1 MAFHKRL
8 TNDANKEV
16 SMIKIDALDKYY
28 GDFHVLKNL
37 SLNINK
43 GDIFGLIG
51 KNGAGKTTIFKI
63 ILGLSDYKDG
73 NLSIIGSENNTDLQK
88 KRKEIGFFIGKN
100 FFDYLNAKDN
110 LKYYSKLKG
119 IKGEDE
125 IDRVLKIV
133 GLSGVNSKY
142 RSFSMGM
149 KQRLGIANAILGNP
163 SILILDEPINGLD
176 PQGIAD
182 VRELIKK
189 LNHEYDMTII
199 VSSHILGELENT
211 ATRFGIVHEGRVLKE
226 ITNDELDLSVDSV
239 EISVD
244 DLNKAR
250 KILLDNNIK
259 ITDEK
264 SISKGLEQYYFE
276 LVGGKKND

>member
-1 MAFHKRL
+1 
-8 TNDANKEV
+8 
-16 SMIKIDALDKYY
+16 MIKIDALDKYY